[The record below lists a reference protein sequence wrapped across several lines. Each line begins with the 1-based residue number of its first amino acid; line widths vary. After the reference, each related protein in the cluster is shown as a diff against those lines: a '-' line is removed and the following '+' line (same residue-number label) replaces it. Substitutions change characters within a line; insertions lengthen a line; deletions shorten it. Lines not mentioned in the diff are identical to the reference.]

1 MSKRTCELL
10 STTKI
15 ANLQKGAKDVCIWR
29 LVTVLPTVPTQAV
42 QYVGPTPGLLICVLS
57 RARQYLELQYTSHV
71 SIRVHYVTTNLHIY
85 WDNYLIIYLS

>member
-15 ANLQKGAKDVCIWR
+15 ANLQGAKGVCIWR

-71 SIRVHYVTTNLHIY
+71 SIRVHYVTTNLHLLGQLS
-85 WDNYLIIYLS
+85 NYLVI

>member
-1 MSKRTCELL
+1 MTCDLL

-57 RARQYLELQYTSHV
+57 RARQYLELQYTGHV
-71 SIRVHYVTTNLHIY
+71 SIRVHYVTTNPHLLGQLYI
-85 WDNYLIIYLS
+85 NLFI